1 MVGPGTSTEDVAK
14 KAAADY
20 TLYAPFANSMYLL
33 LVPALSIIYSSGLSL
48 CNGDVCSAEVL
59 AAASGTATS
68 TWINGFAP
76 AMQLEAMIFA
86 PYNLLSFRMIPSTFR
101 PQTTATACAV
111 YTVALS
117 SLC

>member
-1 MVGPGTSTEDVAK
+1 MCIRDR
-14 KAAADY
+14 
-20 TLYAPFANSMYLL
+20 
-33 LVPALSIIYSSGLSL
+33 SL